1 MSHLF
6 APLVI
11 RGVEL
16 RNRIVVSPMCQ
27 YSSSDGFASDW
38 HLVHLGSRAVGG
50 ASLVFTEAT
59 AVTPEGRISPD
70 DLGIWKL
77 EHVERLVPIVEFIH
91 AQGAAAGMQLAHA
104 GRKASTDAPWRGGHS
119 LDPQQRGWRPLYA
132 PSAIA
137 LSPAY
142 PVPEALDLAGIQAV
156 VRAFADAARRADQAG
171 FDVVELHA
179 AHGYLLHEFLSPLS
193 NRRTDQYGGPFENRI
208 RLLCEVVEA
217 VRTSW
222 PEAKPLFIR
231 ISATDWIEG
240 GWTVDDS
247 VRMAAKVK
255 TLGADLIDCSSGGLL
270 PDARIPVG
278 PGYQVE
284 FAGRI
289 RREAGMLAC
298 AVGMISAPEQA
309 DTIIRSGQAD
319 LVMMAR
325 EFLREPYWPLQAA
338 RQLGQEISWPA
349 QYRRAKK

>member
-1 MSHLF
+1 
-6 APLVI
+6 
-11 RGVEL
+11 
-16 RNRIVVSPMCQ
+16 
-27 YSSSDGFASDW
+27 
-38 HLVHLGSRAVGG
+38 
-50 ASLVFTEAT
+50 
-59 AVTPEGRISPD
+59 
-70 DLGIWKL
+70 
-77 EHVERLVPIVEFIH
+77 
-91 AQGAAAGMQLAHA
+91 
-104 GRKASTDAPWRGGHS
+104 
-119 LDPQQRGWRPLYA
+119 
-132 PSAIA
+132 
-137 LSPAY
+137 
-142 PVPEALDLAGIQAV
+142 

-240 GWTVDDS
+240 GWTVEDS